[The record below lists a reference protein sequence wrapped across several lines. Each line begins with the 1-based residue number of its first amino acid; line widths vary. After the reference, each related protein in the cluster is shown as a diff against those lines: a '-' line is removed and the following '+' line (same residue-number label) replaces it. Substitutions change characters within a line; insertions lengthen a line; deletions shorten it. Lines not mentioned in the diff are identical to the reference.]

1 MIVRRKVSATGV
13 RVTRLES
20 KPKDLSSNPQK
31 PCKKPGTAHM
41 LSQKYRWAETGLCG
55 LTGWQISSSLSERP
69 RLKGVERVMS
79 LYFIWASHMPH
90 TCTHIHA
97 HIHRDTQTCTQHI
110 YYIHF
115 QIHLWMNI
123 LIAFFKRTRNMSLC
137 LFFSL
142 NYVVWYWM
150 ASFLYDHFFLAFSC
164 RFSTHTPMKTMTGE
178 MTTLTL

>member
-142 NYVVWYWM
+142 NCVVWYWM
-150 ASFLYDHFFLAFSC
+150 ASFLYDHFFLGLF
-164 RFSTHTPMKTMTGE
+164 
-178 MTTLTL
+178 L